1 MTLLIL
7 TIVLGLLC
15 GVFAFVWPL
24 YRRGEK
30 TPSAPERDALNK
42 RFYQQR
48 LDELEREE
56 GQGLIADSAP
66 MVEELQFNLL
76 EDVPQKGKKAAPSS
90 SSSANRR
97 LMLAVPGVA
106 VLLAVSIGVYWLNGS
121 YQKVDEWRQGVNQ
134 LSSLRQTLTESGV
147 ENMDKQQLA
156 TLAVGLRSELAD
168 HPERV
173 DDWVMLGRLGLYMR
187 DMTTGIGAFAEASRR
202 APGNVDIQLGYA
214 ELLVRSEERNDN
226 ILASEV
232 LVGVLNKE
240 GDNIQALSLFG
251 YNAYEMQDYVQAIRA
266 WKRLLY
272 LLPPTDKRV
281 AAIEESIR
289 LAQSA
294 VKGRP

>member
-1 MTLLIL
+1 MTSLIL
-7 TIVLGLLC
+7 TIVLALLI

-24 YRRGEK
+24 YRRSEK
-30 TPSAPERDALNK
+30 AQSSLARDELNK

-48 LDELEREE
+48 LDELAREE
-56 GQGLIADSAP
+56 GQGLVADAAP

-76 EDVPQKGKKAAPSS
+76 EDVPQKEKKAGPS
-90 SSSANRR
+90 SSSANHR
-97 LMLAVPGVA
+97 LMLALPGVA
-106 VLLAVSIGVYWLNGS
+106 LLLAVSIGVYWLNGS

-134 LSSLRQTLTESGV
+134 LPALRQTLIESGV
-147 ENMDKQQLA
+147 ESMDRQQLA
-156 TLAVGLRSELAD
+156 TLAVGLRSELAE

-187 DMTTGIGAFAEASRR
+187 DMTTGIEAFAEASRR

-232 LVGVLNKE
+232 LVGVLNKD

-251 YNAYEMQDYVQAIRA
+251 YNAYELQDYGQAVRA
-266 WKRLLY
+266 WKRLLH
-272 LLPPTDKRV
+272 LLPPNDKRI

-289 LAQSA
+289 LAQSGGKA
-294 VKGRP
+294 RP

>member
-1 MTLLIL
+1 MMSLIF
-7 TIVLGLLC
+7 TIILALSIGIL
-15 GVFAFVWPL
+15 AFIWPL
-24 YRRGEK
+24 YRQGGK
-30 TPSAPERDALNK
+30 AQSALERDELNK

-48 LDELEREE
+48 LDELAREE
-56 GQGLIADSAP
+56 GQGLVADAAP

-76 EDVPQKGKKAAPSS
+76 EDVPQQGKKAASL

-97 LMLAVPGVA
+97 LMLALPGVV
-106 VLLAVSIGVYWLNGS
+106 VLLAISIGVYWLNGS

-134 LSSLRQTLTESGV
+134 LSTLRQTLMESGA
-147 ENMDKQQLA
+147 ESMDRQQLA
-156 TLAVGLRSELAD
+156 TLAVGLRSELAE

-187 DMTTGIGAFAEASRR
+187 DMTTGIEAFAEASRR
-202 APGNVDIQLGYA
+202 APGNVEIQLGYA

-251 YNAYEMQDYVQAIRA
+251 YNAYEMQDYAQAIRA

-289 LAQSA
+289 LAQSGGKA
-294 VKGRP
+294 QP